1 MWSTSAFLAL
11 SVTFLFSNV
20 NGFDVPKPFGCKN
33 SLISDEW
40 RQMVLETHNKYRAKL
55 SEGKQPSLGKPA
67 KAAKKMN
74 ELVWDCTIEQ
84 HAFETACTGT
94 VDKQKFSENKA
105 TFKSRT
111 CNDTEATKKLLK
123 TWWDEAR
130 QVDLD
135 ASQKYEQT
143 LEHFG
148 PVSITPK
155 RAMPDYG

>member
-1 MWSTSAFLAL
+1 MWSTSA
-11 SVTFLFSNV
+11 
-20 NGFDVPKPFGCKN
+20 
-33 SLISDEW
+33 
-40 RQMVLETHNKYRAKL
+40 
-55 SEGKQPSLGKPA
+55 
-67 KAAKKMN
+67 
-74 ELVWDCTIEQ
+74 VWDCTIEQ

-148 PVSITPK
+148 PMAADVATRFGCSYAACAGSESTLHCVYNQKLEIGTDNVYEAANPDACQCDQNAPCVAYLCQTASTAGELMIT
-155 RAMPDYG
+155 